1 MLPPSTSDGT
11 FYYSTINKWKDGG
24 ATIATISLPPKLSF
38 SSTIYHLSPPLK
50 YWFYTTHQQI
60 CLNFC
65 LCNVFAPD
73 IALNFRWE
81 KRQQL
86 SALNPNLHSIFL
98 FHEIKICA
106 NLNWT
111 AESSQALSS
120 GYFLPKGVPPPHPT
134 LGGKLFCLKRL
145 KEWSHTLIWIL
156 DQTQNIFLY
165 SNVFGEVFSP
175 ICRGL

>member
-1 MLPPSTSDGT
+1 M
-11 FYYSTINKWKDGG
+11 
-24 ATIATISLPPKLSF
+24 SLPPKLSF

-86 SALNPNLHSIFL
+86 SALNPNLHFYLFISRNWHLLNIWTELRKVVQHSSADIFRQ
-98 FHEIKICA
+98 KR
-106 NLNWT
+106 
-111 AESSQALSS
+111 
-120 GYFLPKGVPPPHPT
+120 YPHPHPNPT
-134 LGGKLFCLKRL
+134 LGGKFFCLKKL
-145 KEWSHTLIWIL
+145 KKDLTLELEYWIRHR
-156 DQTQNIFLY
+156 
-165 SNVFGEVFSP
+165 VFSFTQKF
-175 ICRGL
+175 CWGFLTNLGFRES

>member
-1 MLPPSTSDGT
+1 MLPPFTSDGT
-11 FYYSTINKWKDGG
+11 FLKTINKWKDDR

-86 SALNPNLHSIFL
+86 SALNPNLHFYLSISRNWHL
-98 FHEIKICA
+98 CLISE
-106 NLNWT
+106 LNWGKKSST
-111 AESSQALSS
+111 LRRIFFAKRGTPTPIPTPPLAENCLS
-120 GYFLPKGVPPPHPT
+120 KKV
-134 LGGKLFCLKRL
+134 KR
-145 KEWSHTLIWIL
+145 KISHF
-156 DQTQNIFLY
+156 N
-165 SNVFGEVFSP
+165 
-175 ICRGL
+175 